1 MLFVV
6 SPAKNLDYDSA
17 APIDDYTQPEL
28 LDESAAL
35 VKVCR
40 QFSPHEL
47 SELMG
52 ISDKLAGLN
61 AARFSEWRTPFST
74 SKAKQA
80 VFAFNG
86 DVYTGLDAASLSEE
100 DWEYGQKHMRILS
113 GLYGVL
119 KPLDLMMPYR
129 LEMGTKLKTSRGKDL
144 YSFWGDTITQKLNQA
159 LEHLHTDTLINL
171 ASNEYFKA
179 VKTDSLHAN
188 VVTPVFKDTKNGKL
202 KVISFYA
209 KKARGLM
216 ARYIIE
222 KKPNSVADLQS
233 FDEAGYSFNAELS
246 NDKELVFCRDEIS

>member
-1 MLFVV
+1 
-6 SPAKNLDYDSA
+6 
-17 APIDDYTQPEL
+17 
-28 LDESAAL
+28 
-35 VKVCR
+35 
-40 QFSPHEL
+40 
-47 SELMG
+47 
-52 ISDKLAGLN
+52 
-61 AARFSEWRTPFST
+61 
-74 SKAKQA
+74 

-86 DVYTGLDAASLSEE
+86 DVYTGLDAASLSEA
-100 DWEYGQKHMRILS
+100 DWQYGQEHMRILS

-129 LEMGTKLKTSRGKDL
+129 LEMGTKLKTSRGRDL
-144 YSFWGDTITQKLNQA
+144 YAFWGDTITQKLNQT
-159 LEHLHTDTLINL
+159 LDHLDTDIFINL

-179 VKTDSLHAN
+179 VKTDSLQAK

-216 ARYIIE
+216 ARYILE

>member
-17 APIDDYTQPEL
+17 APVDDYTQPDL
-28 LDESAAL
+28 LDEAAAL

-74 SKAKQA
+74 TKAKQA

-86 DVYTGLDAASLSEE
+86 DVYTGLDAASLSEA
-100 DWEYGQKHMRILS
+100 DWQYGQEHMRILS

-129 LEMGTKLKTSRGKDL
+129 LEMGTKLKTSRGRDL
-144 YSFWGDTITQKLNQA
+144 YAFWGDTITQKLNQT
-159 LEHLHTDTLINL
+159 LDHLDTDIFINL

-179 VKTDSLHAN
+179 VKTDSLQAK

-216 ARYIIE
+216 ARYILE